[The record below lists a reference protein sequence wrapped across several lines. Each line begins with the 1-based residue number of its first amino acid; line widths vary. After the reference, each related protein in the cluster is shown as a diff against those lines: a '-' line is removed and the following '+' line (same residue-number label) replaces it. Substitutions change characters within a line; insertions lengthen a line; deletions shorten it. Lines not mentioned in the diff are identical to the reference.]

1 MNRSENYKQRIKI
14 NKIISQTIKSQSQN
28 KKKEKKYG
36 DKKEKRDINFNIN

>member
-28 KKKEKKYG
+28 EKKKKRNMETKKRN
-36 DKKEKRDINFNIN
+36 EILISI